1 MAWKQN
7 KKNKND
13 LMVRKKKDDMGKK
26 NKRGERKE
34 RKNEASEIH
43 QSSDDETLNTTRK
56 ILMRWIYRHY
66 GKPIKKLMVSHAT
79 V

>member
-26 NKRGERKE
+26 NKRRERKE

>member
-1 MAWKQN
+1 MKK

-56 ILMRWIYRHY
+56 ILMR
-66 GKPIKKLMVSHAT
+66 
-79 V
+79 

>member
-1 MAWKQN
+1 MAWKQK

-43 QSSDDETLNTTRK
+43 
-56 ILMRWIYRHY
+56 
-66 GKPIKKLMVSHAT
+66 
-79 V
+79 